1 MKFKLVE
8 SLSKNKDIALEYSDI
23 EVQTNYSVD
32 YWNGPQWDT
41 EEVDWTYYVS
51 EEDCAEYLIQYY
63 VDSLSDKDYKE
74 LETVYGESLDEYLE
88 KYLEEHFDEL
98 FTKYYDDLLEDF
110 RYEAEEDAKEN
121 WEPYEPD
128 YDDWGD

>member
-8 SLSKNKDIALEYSDI
+8 SLSKNKDITLEYSDI

-63 VDSLSDKDYKE
+63 VDSLSDKAYTE
-74 LETVYGESLDEYLE
+74 LETVYSEGLDEYLE

-98 FTKYYDDLLEDF
+98 FEKYYDDLLEDF
-110 RYEAEEDAKEN
+110 RWKAEAEANEE

-128 YDDWGD
+128 YDDQGD

>member
-8 SLSKNKDIALEYSDI
+8 SLSTSGDIALEYSDI

-32 YWNGPQWDT
+32 YWNGSYWDT

-51 EEDCAEYLIQYY
+51 EEDCAEYLMQYY
-63 VDSLSDKDYKE
+63 VDSLSDKEYKE
-74 LETVYGESLDEYLE
+74 LENIYGEGLDEYLE

-98 FTKYYDDLLEDF
+98 FEKYYDDLLEDF
-110 RYEAEEDAKEN
+110 RYRAEEDANQN

-128 YDDWGD
+128 YDDQGD

>member
-8 SLSKNKDIALEYSDI
+8 SLSTSEDIALEYSDI

-32 YWNGPQWDT
+32 YWNGPQCDT
-41 EEVDWTYYVS
+41 EEVDWIYYVS
-51 EEDCAEYLIQYY
+51 EEDCAEYLMQYY
-63 VDSLSDKDYKE
+63 VDSLSDEDYKE
-74 LETVYGESLDEYLE
+74 LENIYGEGLDEYLE

-98 FTKYYDDLLEDF
+98 FEKYYDDLLEDF
-110 RYEAEEDAKEN
+110 RYRAEEDANQN

-128 YDDWGD
+128 YDDQGD

>member
-8 SLSKNKDIALEYSDI
+8 SLSTSEDIALEYSDI

-32 YWNGPQWDT
+32 YWNGSYWDT

-51 EEDCAEYLIQYY
+51 EEDCAEYLMQYY
-63 VDSLSDKDYKE
+63 VDSLSDEDYKE
-74 LETVYGESLDEYLE
+74 LENIYGEGLDEYLE

-98 FTKYYDDLLEDF
+98 FEKYYDDLLEDF
-110 RYEAEEDAKEN
+110 RYRAEEDANQN

-128 YDDWGD
+128 YDDQGD